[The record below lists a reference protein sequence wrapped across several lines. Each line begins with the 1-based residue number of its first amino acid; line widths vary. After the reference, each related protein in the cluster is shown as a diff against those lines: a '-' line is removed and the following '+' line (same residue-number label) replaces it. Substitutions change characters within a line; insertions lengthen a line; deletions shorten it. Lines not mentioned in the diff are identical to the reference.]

1 MWIIIRKSDNVV
13 VGTQYDIKPIW
24 DETLFEVKEWLD
36 AAPPIHTP
44 DAPSYDPTL
53 LEPTYPDFQQR
64 KIDFAAL
71 KDQAT
76 NEIDW
81 LNDNIPL
88 VSSADLATLRAYL
101 ERVMREQRQEIRA
114 WRYIFSKFS

>member
-1 MWIIIRKSDNVV
+1 MWLIVRKSDNAV
-13 VGTQYDIKPIW
+13 VGTQSGIKPIW
-24 DETLFEVKEWLD
+24 DATLFEVKEWTG
-36 AAPPIHTP
+36 AEPPIHDP
-44 DAPSYDPTL
+44 DIPSYDPTL
-53 LEPTYPDFQQR
+53 SDPTYPDFQQR
-64 KIDFAAL
+64 RIDFAAL
-71 KDQAT
+71 KEQAT